1 MVVVFGLAELITGT
15 REEVALVRGMTF
27 FESNAGRYALGA
39 GVRPAK
45 RFLSTTLSTVVLLA
59 VTGSTVVVDRNRL
72 GFNVGLVYRL
82 LLVLVLLFPSLPLL
96 FVSFWLCLLPL
107 LPPKS
112 SDLDLKPFRPA
123 DGGSRS
129 CCCVEEED
137 EEEEEEEAG
146 CLCCAAVDPK
156 KLRVGCD
163 ESSLPNGRGRLEMYD
178 RCRSRPAVSVASGRW
193 DASVDTGSLL
203 VRLVPMALLL
213 NGLFRCVCR

>member
-1 MVVVFGLAELITGT
+1 M
-15 REEVALVRGMTF
+15 
-27 FESNAGRYALGA
+27 
-39 GVRPAK
+39 
-45 RFLSTTLSTVVLLA
+45 LL
-59 VTGSTVVVDRNRL
+59 
-72 GFNVGLVYRL
+72 
-82 LLVLVLLFPSLPLL
+82 
-96 FVSFWLCLLPL
+96 L

-112 SDLDLKPFRPA
+112 SDLDLKLFRPD

-129 CCCVEEED
+129 CCCDEEEDDEED
-137 EEEEEEEAG
+137 EEDDEVD
-146 CLCCAAVDPK
+146 CLCCAAVDPS

-163 ESSLPNGRGRLEMYD
+163 DSSLPNGRGRFEMYD